1 MTLWA
6 TAPSRPR
13 LPLVISLCV
22 TIIASYGA
30 SHAHGMHSTEVA
42 AAPQVTPIGI
52 AATMPDMWKMASPTI
67 CPTVTSAAAPRAL
80 HSIRAISRTVP
91 VQDDLWT
98 LRTELALLRRPDLE
112 HPHRA
117 FLLPTAPE
125 RRPNSAAPPP
135 SGAMPQPTVATTVR
149 PPCAGC
155 GPGCTGTA
163 CRSLHLTVLVST
175 GAPPYYTP
183 AFAGNVGHY
192 VKTIYGFGEWAD
204 HAWYVFTASGNIY
217 IHGAA
222 YQLPG
227 GMKEYIDLE
236 YLGVQPS
243 SHGCIRLHPADAE
256 WLTAWDPLGAPIL
269 ITALDLNRKS

>member
-1 MTLWA
+1 
-6 TAPSRPR
+6 
-13 LPLVISLCV
+13 
-22 TIIASYGA
+22 
-30 SHAHGMHSTEVA
+30 
-42 AAPQVTPIGI
+42 
-52 AATMPDMWKMASPTI
+52 MPDMWKMASPTI

-149 PPCAGC
+149 PPSLVGKALVVDQDVQVLRVYED
-155 GPGCTGTA
+155 GTEI
-163 CRSLHLTVLVST
+163 RTLLVST

-256 WLTAWDPLGAPIL
+256 WLTAWDPLGVPIL

>member
-163 CRSLHLTVLVST
+163 CLRGWHRDS
-175 GAPPYYTP
+175 
-183 AFAGNVGHY
+183 
-192 VKTIYGFGEWAD
+192 D
-204 HAWYVFTASGNIY
+204 TASQY
-217 IHGAA
+217 RSTTLLHAR
-222 YQLPG
+222 LRWKRRPLR
-227 GMKEYIDLE
+227 EDDLW
-236 YLGVQPS
+236 LWRMGRPCLV
-243 SHGCIRLHPADAE
+243 RLHCIWEHLYP
-256 WLTAWDPLGAPIL
+256 WRRLSTARRHEGVHRSGIPGS
-269 ITALDLNRKS
+269 TAFFSWVYPPSPG